1 MAEDASD
8 DDKTEEPTARRLEK
22 AREDGQ
28 VPRSSEATAATVTI
42 SALAMLYLLGPW
54 IGSSLAAFATDA
66 LTFDRRLV
74 FSEGLLPGVFLSRLG
89 EALLP
94 LVPVFVLTMVMA
106 LLGGAMTGGFLF
118 SPKAAAPKFSKLNPL
133 SGLKRMFGLKAL
145 VELGK
150 ALAKFTLVAGV
161 VYLMLDAYI
170 VELVGLG
177 LVPYESA
184 VGRAGAIVALSA
196 LVASLALAL
205 IAAVDVPFQRYDFFK
220 RMRMTLQEVKDEM
233 KDMEGR
239 PEVRAAIRRKQ
250 RELAAARMLGNV
262 KDADVVI
269 TNPEHFAVALSYA
282 LDGDMPPMV
291 VAKGVDQL
299 ALSIRQQA
307 LHHGISQF
315 EAPELARAVYYTTEV
330 DEAIPEPLF
339 FPVAQVIAYVFKLEA
354 SMRDGRIMRPKPK
367 VPESYRYSVTGEREG
382 SVRE

>member
-28 VPRSSEATAATVTI
+28 IPRSTEATAAAVTI
-42 SALAMLYLLGPW
+42 SALALVYLLGPW
-54 IGSSLAAFATDA
+54 MAGGLADFATEA
-66 LTFDRRLV
+66 LTFDRRLL
-74 FSEGLLPGVFLSRLG
+74 FSERLLPGVFLTRLG
-89 EALLP
+89 EALVP
-94 LVPVFVLTMVMA
+94 VIPVFVLTVVMA
-106 LLGGAMTGGFLF
+106 LLGASATGGFLF
-118 SPKAAAPKFSKLNPL
+118 APKAALPKFSKLNPL
-133 SGLKRMFGLKAL
+133 NGLKRMFGLKAL

-161 VYLMLDAYI
+161 VYLMLDNYI

-177 LVPYESA
+177 LVPYEEA

-205 IAAVDVPFQRYDFFK
+205 IAAVDIPFQRYDFFK
-220 RMRMTLQEVKDEM
+220 RMRMTRQEVRDEM

-269 TNPEHFAVALSYA
+269 TNPSHFAVALSYA
-282 LDGDMPPMV
+282 LDGDLPPMV
-291 VAKGVDQL
+291 VAKGTDEL
-299 ALSIRQQA
+299 ALQIRTQA
-307 LHHGISQF
+307 THHGISQF

-330 DEAIPEPLF
+330 NDAIPEALF

-354 SMRDGRIMRPKPK
+354 SMAEGRIRRPRPK
-367 VPESYRYSVTGEREG
+367 VPEGYRFSVEGEQEG
-382 SVRE
+382 